1 MFDFESKD
9 ESKNAREFSHC
20 LIFFTNFRVMTVFQR
35 IARIFLWTFIAA
47 CALALAF
54 GGYGAY
60 RLTRP
65 AYIASAQEFYVGPK
79 TSLSGAITQLEQRG
93 VVEPSFV
100 NRLFARAVARWTGR
114 AAQRGV
120 YEIRPGMLAYE
131 TILQLFSKRALQSV
145 TVTFQEGVP
154 LRKYAEIASEKI
166 GCSKSEFLRIAYSD
180 SLKQARGITSA
191 TIEGYLMPN
200 TYEFY
205 RKTPADEIL
214 DKLLD
219 AQDEFWASVA
229 STATHT
235 LDRRQALVLASIVE
249 AETPVDD
256 EKPRVAG
263 VYWNRYQIGM
273 KLEADPTVQYIYD
286 LKNPSRQSRRLLYR
300 DLEIDSPYNTYR
312 YAGLPPAPINSPGAA
327 AIRAALAP
335 ERHNYYYFV
344 AKLDGTNTHT
354 FTRTAAEHEQAV
366 AIFRARRRAAQVKM

>member
-1 MFDFESKD
+1 M
-9 ESKNAREFSHC
+9 A
-20 LIFFTNFRVMTVFQR
+20 VFQR
-35 IARIFLWTFIAA
+35 IVRFTLWAFM
-47 CALALAF
+47 LAF
-54 GGYGAY
+54 AFVLVFFGYGAY

-79 TSLSGAITQLEQRG
+79 TSLSGAITQLEERG
-93 VVEPSFV
+93 IVEPSFI
-100 NRLFARAVARWTGR
+100 NRLFARGVAKWTGR

-120 YEIRPGMLAYE
+120 YEVRPGMLAYE

-145 TVTFQEGVP
+145 TVTFQEGIP

-166 GCSKSEFLRIAYSD
+166 GCAKGEFLRIAYSD
-180 SLKQARGITSA
+180 SLRQARGITSA

-205 RKTPADEIL
+205 RKTPADEVL

-229 STATHT
+229 STASHT
-235 LDRRQALVLASIVE
+235 LDRRQTLVLASIVE

-263 VYWNRYQIGM
+263 VYWNRYRIGM

-286 LKNPSRQSRRLLYR
+286 LKNPNRPSRRLLYR
-300 DLEIDSPYNTYR
+300 DLEIDNPYNTYR
-312 YAGLPPAPINSPGAA
+312 YADLPPTPINSPGAA

-335 ERHNYYYFV
+335 ESHNYYYFV

-354 FTRTAAEHEQAV
+354 FTRTGAEHEQAV
-366 AIFRARRRAAQVKM
+366 ALFRARRRAAQVKM